1 MDLSHIGYEIG
12 VECYNGVNEL
22 KIG

>member
-12 VECYNGVNEL
+12 GIML
-22 KIG
+22 